1 MKKLLL
7 VFVPIL
13 FLLLIWMVFF
23 WSPEK
28 NHSVLSSA
36 QQPMGGEF
44 TLESATGKI
53 ALKDFRNK
61 IVLIYFGYTWCPDI
75 CPTNLA
81 MMSAAFTQL
90 NEQEAQQVQG
100 LFISV
105 DPDRDSVKRLSS
117 YTEFFHKKIM
127 GLTGSKK
134 QINEL
139 SKRYGVSYRLVKQDS
154 ATDYVVDHSSETYVV
169 GKQGQLLE
177 KIPHASPPEQI
188 LLTIRK
194 YL

>member
-7 VFVPIL
+7 IVIPIL
-13 FLLLIWMVFF
+13 LLLLIWMIFF
-23 WSPEK
+23 WTPEK
-28 NHSVLSSA
+28 QHSVLSSN
-36 QQPMGGEF
+36 QSSTGGQFSLQSVKGEM
-44 TLESATGKI
+44 S
-53 ALKDFRNK
+53 LKDFRNK

-81 MMSAAFTQL
+81 MMSSALTQL
-90 NEQEAQQVQG
+90 NKKEIAQVQG

-105 DPDRDSVKRLSS
+105 DPDRDSVKRLST
-117 YTEFFHKKIM
+117 YTEFFHENII

-134 QINEL
+134 QIEEL

-169 GKQGQLLE
+169 GKEGQLLE
-177 KIPHASPPEQI
+177 KLPHAAPPEQI
-188 LLTIRK
+188 LSTIRK